1 MAEKDST
8 RAQEIRSDVRRWD
21 DANKRNNAHY
31 HEMMNFILGQ
41 QWEDQEAKL
50 FEDYKKMP
58 LTANKLAPM
67 MNHMVGDQRRN
78 TPNLQ
83 VDPDDGVDEQ
93 VAEIREALIKDISLS
108 SDATVVYQTAYEQAV
123 IGGFG
128 AYGILPKYESNRN
141 FDQVPEF
148 IEFKDPTKCFWD
160 LGATHYCKVDGM
172 FSGFRDTLSRKKFSS
187 IYGEDV
193 EKDIGNS
200 STDVTQSDNITT
212 TFSDENSIII
222 INHFGRES
230 SQSLLYQLSDGTS
243 VTQTDLKKLKKMTV
257 GKAKFYLNDDKPVTI
272 VKERDITI
280 DKIMWSKWAG
290 DYNLEE
296 TVFPTTTLLPIL
308 FVDQKSFWD
317 KNGKQVVRSFF
328 KDAKDTQRFI
338 NYLRTQIAYLIKVSR
353 YDQFM
358 VSRNNVRGADTQ
370 AMWRDPA
377 TQQGGLWYDE
387 SPSGAKPERLDP
399 PELSQSLMMQY
410 ESATNDLQATTGIY
424 QTTMGDQG
432 NEISGEAIDS
442 RIRTGSYN
450 TYIPRSALDRAITT
464 GGAVIDEMV
473 PNLYDSE
480 RIVRLNLKST
490 GSTKVTL
497 NKQKDEY
504 GTDIENDMTKG
515 NYKIRLVAG
524 QSLEGQKADDLE
536 SMDTVLAK
544 NPGLFALIA
553 DLYAEALPMANSIEI
568 RNRLRTQVP
577 PEIIQAG
584 KTGQPIPPKPP
595 QPDPMVQLKMA
606 ELQMRQNEAQMKMQA
621 EIKKLELQEQQM
633 LTNAHIAGADF
644 GKEIQK
650 IQMQRE
656 EIQAHAA
663 EQQQRFQAEMANI
676 MHSAHVTHSQN
687 VVKILT
693 HSPNLQPSVPDNNG
707 DVLNDNSNT
716 QQ

>member
-1 MAEKDST
+1 MAVKDSA
-8 RAQEIRSDVRRWD
+8 RAQEIRADVRRWD

-67 MNHMVGDQRRN
+67 MNHMIGDQRRN

-83 VDPDDGVDEQ
+83 VEPDDGVEEQ
-93 VAEIREALIKDISLS
+93 VAEVREALVKDISLS
-108 SDATVVYQTAYEQAV
+108 SDATVVYQTAFEQAV

-128 AYGILPKYESNRN
+128 AYAILPKYQSNRN
-141 FDQVPEF
+141 FDQIPEF

-172 FSGFRDTLSRKKFSS
+172 FSGFRDTVSRKKFRS
-187 IYGEDV
+187 IYGDDV

-200 STDVTQSDNITT
+200 STDVTESDNITT
-212 TFSDENSIII
+212 TFSDENSIIL

-230 SQSLLYQLSDGTS
+230 SQSLLYQLSNGDS
-243 VTQTDLKKLKKMTV
+243 VTQSELKKLKKMTI
-257 GKAKFYLNDDKPVTI
+257 GKSKFYLVDDQPVTV

-280 DKIMWSKWAG
+280 DKIMWSIWGG
-290 DYNLEE
+290 DYKLEE
-296 TVFPTTTLLPIL
+296 TVFPTSTLLPVL

-317 KNGKQVVRSFF
+317 KNGKQIVRSFF

-358 VSRNNVRGADTQ
+358 VSRQNVRGADTQ
-370 AMWRDPA
+370 AMWRDPS

-387 SPSGAKPERLDP
+387 SPTGAKPERLEP
-399 PELSQSLMMQY
+399 PELSQSLMLQY
-410 ESATNDLQATTGIY
+410 ESATQDLQATTGIY
-424 QTTMGDQG
+424 QTMMGDQG
-432 NEISGEAIDS
+432 NEISGDAIDS

-450 TYIPRSALDRAITT
+450 TYIPRSSLDRAITT
-464 GGAVIDEMV
+464 GGAVIDEMI

-480 RIVRLNLKST
+480 RVVRLNLKST
-490 GSTKVTL
+490 GTTKVTL

-515 NYKIRLVAG
+515 SFKIRLVAG

-544 NPGLFALIA
+544 NPALFALIA

-577 PEIIQAG
+577 QEIIQAG

-606 ELQMRQNEAQMKMQA
+606 ELQMRQSEAQMKMQA

-633 LTNAHIAGADF
+633 VTNAHIAGADF

-650 IQMQRE
+650 IQMERE
-656 EIQAHAA
+656 SIQAHAA
-663 EQQQRFQAEMANI
+663 EQQQRFQAEMAKI
-676 MHSAHVTHSQN
+676 MHDSHVQHAQN

-693 HSPNLQPSVPDNNG
+693 HSPNFNTSVNDNNG
-707 DVLNDNSNT
+707 DTLNDSNNT